1 MPSKNSLSTV
11 LVAVLAPAGGI
22 FVGYADSHSDDVP
35 MTLALLFGFSFLVGF
50 LKPRRVW
57 LWALLV
63 GIWVLVLD
71 ALLPP
76 IGLAPQEPASTP
88 GLLSTLAVL
97 GLVIAACFAG
107 AFAGALAGKAA
118 RGSLQS
124 RTLSH

>member
-1 MPSKNSLSTV
+1 MPSRNSLSTV
-11 LVAVLAPAGGI
+11 LVAVLALAVGI

-35 MTLALLFGFSFLVGF
+35 LTLVLLFGFSFLVGF

-57 LWALLV
+57 RRALLV
-63 GIWVLVLD
+63 GIWVPVLD

-76 IGLAPQEPASTP
+76 IGLAPQEPASTS

-97 GLVIAACFAG
+97 GLVMAACFAG

>member
-1 MPSKNSLSTV
+1 MPSKDGLSTV
-11 LVAVLAPAGGI
+11 LVAVLALAGGI

-35 MTLALLFGFSFLVGF
+35 LTLALLFGFSFLVGF

-57 LWALLV
+57 LWSLLV
-63 GIWVLVLD
+63 GIWVPVLD
-71 ALLPP
+71 ALLRP
-76 IGLAPQEPASTP
+76 IGLAPHEPSPTP

-97 GLVIAACFAG
+97 GLVMAACFAG

-124 RTLSH
+124 RTLFH